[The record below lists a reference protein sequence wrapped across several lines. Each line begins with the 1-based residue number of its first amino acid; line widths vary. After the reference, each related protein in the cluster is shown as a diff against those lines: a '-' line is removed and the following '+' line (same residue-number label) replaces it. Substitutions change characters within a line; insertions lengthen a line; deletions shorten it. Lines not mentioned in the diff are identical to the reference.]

1 MLAQRVPDPAA
12 VSPSGRK
19 GPSAVKHRQLMPVL
33 FRDILSSYR
42 CAHLKS
48 HGGVMKPYF
57 RALRAC
63 HYMRPHLRG
72 GLSTGA
78 HIWALLTFTS
88 SMAILRRRGG
98 GRGSP
103 LAPPTCAFCLMF
115 YLVVL
120 GEKHSVRP
128 LAPRLYPR
136 QSSGGGMVRRGV
148 SAEG

>member
-98 GRGSP
+98 GRGVASGTP
-103 LAPPTCAFCLMF
+103 NMRILPH
-115 YLVVL
+115 VL
-120 GEKHSVRP
+120 LGSTREKHSVRP